1 MVLFVLFLIATFGGA
16 FIGFIATC
24 ALTASRLDYENDL
37 LIDMANALE
46 EADDRI
52 EAARNVLA
60 PGDNWLFYTRRE
72 QRAYAILAGNEPPP
86 PNWSHQA
93 EGEQSP

>member
-46 EADDRI
+46 EANIRI
-52 EAARNVLA
+52 DAARAVLE
-60 PGDNWLFYTRRE
+60 PQDDWMFYTRRE
-72 QRAYAILAGNEPPP
+72 RRAYNILDGNEPPP